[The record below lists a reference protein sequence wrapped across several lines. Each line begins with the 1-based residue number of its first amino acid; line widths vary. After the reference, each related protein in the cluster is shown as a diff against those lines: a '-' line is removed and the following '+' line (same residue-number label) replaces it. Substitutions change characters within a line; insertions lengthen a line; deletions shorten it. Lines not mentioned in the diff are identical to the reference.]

1 MDTRKKILT
10 LEETR
15 QRIQS
20 LSAVGQVIAVAYGW
34 FDIIR
39 AEHVEALAQVKQG
52 CDSLLVLVRP
62 DRDER
67 PTVLDQS
74 SRVQLVAALGV
85 ADSVVL
91 CDEAGQEEL
100 LQFLPSAGSV
110 DAEKSVT
117 GSVVDDVLHRHGRK

>member
-1 MDTRKKILT
+1 MDTRKKIHT

-20 LSAVGQVIAVAYGW
+20 LSSGCQVIAMAYGW

-39 AEHVEALAQVKQG
+39 AEHAQALAQVKQG

-62 DRDER
+62 DGDDRT
-67 PTVLDQS
+67 TVLDQS

-91 CDEAGQEEL
+91 CDKAAQEEL
-100 LQFLPSAGSV
+100 LQLLPSAESV
-110 DAEKSVT
+110 DAEQSVT
-117 GSVVDDVLHRHGRK
+117 GSVVDDVLRRHGRK

>member
-15 QRIQS
+15 HRIQS
-20 LSAVGQVIAVAYGW
+20 LSSIGQVIAVAYGW

-39 AEHVEALAQVKQG
+39 AEHAEALAQVKRG
-52 CDSLLVLVRP
+52 CDSLLVFVRP
-62 DRDER
+62 DEDIR

-91 CDEAGQEEL
+91 CDEAAQEEL
-100 LQFLPSAGSV
+100 LQLLPSADSV
-110 DAEKSVT
+110 DAEQSVT
-117 GSVVDDVLHRHGRK
+117 GSVVADVLRRHGRK